1 MLTTPVLAPGQVVAE
16 APGHVALVW
25 SISSFDGAT
34 IKTGTDSYRLMDA
47 CARCRWSKPFVL
59 IKAIRV
65 VALSHPERTLVQAAG
80 RPLQKPACEGAAEHA
95 RDGGA
100 HCIADLLS
108 GAVEHD
114 HREANAGARSADG
127 YEFDCPIGGA
137 TADTLPTHALN
148 MTFP

>member
-1 MLTTPVLAPGQVVAE
+1 MSSAGGTLHLVARPRLCAAIVDRLT
-16 APGHVALVW
+16 
-25 SISSFDGAT
+25 FDRAVMETGA
-34 IKTGTDSYRLMDA
+34 DFCRLMGA
-47 CARCRWSKPFVL
+47 CARCARYRPFAL
-59 IKAIRV
+59 IKTSRV
-65 VALSHPERTLVQAAG
+65 VAWSHPERPLAQAAG
-80 RPLQKPACEGAAEHA
+80 RPLQKPACEGGAEHA

-127 YEFDCPIGGA
+127 DEVDCSIGGA